1 MKTLTIIF
9 DMPLRHSEL
18 SQFRGAIVAAIPS
31 SNILFHNHNGTTL
44 RYAYPLIQYKR
55 IEGKAAIVCIGEGV
69 EAISEFLTRADFN
82 IMLGTRKVAL
92 RIERIDAEEVDI
104 GEALPPITYCLNNW
118 LALNEN
124 NYRKFQAIDSIA
136 ERIQMLERILAG
148 NILSML
154 KGLNIRID
162 FRLQPII
169 TDYTANRTAI
179 YKGVRLTSLNITF
192 KANIL
197 LPEYIGLGKHSSM
210 GTGVLTKKKPNNQ

>member
-18 SQFRGAIVAAIPS
+18 PQFRGAIVAAIPS
-31 SNILFHNHNGTTL
+31 SNILFHNHNGAAL

-69 EAISEFLTRADFN
+69 EAISEFLTDADFN
-82 IMLGTRKVAL
+82 IMMGTRKVAL

-104 GEALPPITYCLNNW
+104 GETLPPVVYHLNNW
-118 LALNEN
+118 VALNDN
-124 NYRKFQAIDSIA
+124 NYRKFQATDSIA

-154 KGLNIRID
+154 KGLDIRID

-169 TDYTANRTAI
+169 TDYTANPTTV

-197 LPEYIGLGKHSSM
+197 LPEHIGLGKHSSL
-210 GTGVLTKKKPNNQ
+210 GTGILTKGRI